1 MFLNVN
7 KESIEKMKN
16 KILNKYKNYMDI
28 VKKVKDMI
36 NKSNNLLS
44 NNN

>member
-7 KESIEKMKN
+7 KESIEKIKN
-16 KILNKYKNYMDI
+16 KVLNKYKNYMEI
-28 VKKVKDMI
+28 AKKVKDMI